1 MSRKKPKPGDL
12 VAVVWEDIAG
22 TEGHRLET
30 PVFRTPG
37 FWVGTVEA
45 DGREYIVTERSQIV
59 TGDDDFAKGL
69 DRYPAAVVLRV
80 EVL

>member
-1 MSRKKPKPGDL
+1 MSKRKPKPGML

-22 TEGHRLET
+22 GEGYTHET

-37 FWVGTVEA
+37 YWLGRVTV
-45 DGREYIVTERSQIV
+45 DGREYVVTERSQTV
-59 TGDDDFAKGL
+59 SGGSDYARGW
-69 DRYPAAVVLRV
+69 DRYPADIVLRV

>member
-1 MSRKKPKPGDL
+1 MARRKPKPGDL

-22 TEGHRLET
+22 GEGHTHET

-37 FWVGTVEA
+37 YWKGELE
-45 DGREYIVTERSQIV
+45 DEGRKYIVTERSETV
-59 TGDDDFAKGL
+59 KGGDDYGRGW
-69 DRYPAAVVLRV
+69 DRYPASVVLRV